1 MRSLILVAVVC
12 GAAHAQPME
21 APPDAGPIDAPPSTD
36 ATPPAD
42 AVPVD
47 APPAPAPPPVDA
59 AVPAEQ
65 PAPAP
70 PAPAVVPPPS
80 RNKDAAW
87 LFVGGAL
94 AFATTGVVLAYA
106 SSSSESDLEDLYVSL
121 DGKPPV
127 FDAKTRARY
136 DDLVAEGQRYEHLSW
151 ASFGVAGGM
160 AIGAAIMFWRGAHEV
175 APVITPNSAGVALRF

>member
-1 MRSLILVAVVC
+1 MA
-12 GAAHAQPME
+12 
-21 APPDAGPIDAPPSTD
+21 
-36 ATPPAD
+36 
-42 AVPVD
+42 
-47 APPAPAPPPVDA
+47 
-59 AVPAEQ
+59 
-65 PAPAP
+65 
-70 PAPAVVPPPS
+70 PS

-106 SSSSESDLEDLYVSL
+106 SNSSEADLEDLYVSL

-136 DDLVAEGQRYEHLSW
+136 DDLVAEGRRYEHLSW

-160 AIGAAIMFWRGAHEV
+160 AIGAAIMFWRSAHEV
-175 APVITPNSAGVALRF
+175 APVITPNSAGVAVRF